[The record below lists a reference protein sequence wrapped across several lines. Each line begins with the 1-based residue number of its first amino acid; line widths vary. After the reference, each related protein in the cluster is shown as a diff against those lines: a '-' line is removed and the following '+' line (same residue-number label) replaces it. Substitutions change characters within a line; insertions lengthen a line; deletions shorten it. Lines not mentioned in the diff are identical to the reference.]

1 MAAWL
6 NNCRRFSPGFWFG
19 TMLLMLLAACTHD
32 ANEAGLSL
40 MKIRVESEQLIA
52 PAHWP
57 HPQSGNAMNVSG
69 NVLLDIA
76 QLWPLPEAKNSV
88 VTLTKIPDGNGYT
101 AILIVDEVVGD
112 DSVSGFRYK
121 LGLKKRDAKWVVV
134 EAQKSWRC
142 WPDRGHTHFSN
153 QPCA

>member
-1 MAAWL
+1 MAARL
-6 NNCRRFSPGFWFG
+6 NDCRRFSLGFWFG
-19 TMLLMLLAACTHD
+19 TMLLMMLAACAHD
-32 ANEAGLSL
+32 ANEPGLSL

-52 PAHWP
+52 PAQWP
-57 HPQSGNAMNVSG
+57 HPQSGKNASG
-69 NVLLDIA
+69 NILLDIA

-88 VTLTKIPDGNGYT
+88 MTFSKTPDGHGYT

-142 WPDRGHTHFSN
+142 WPDRGHAHFSK